1 MNESALC
8 GRIKQKA
15 SLMGSRPS
23 LLNIYTFK
31 EHAHP
36 SSYTHIIIFQMSL
49 THWVKF
55 YGINL
60 PDFGE
65 IIIIIIIMMMMI
77 IIF

>member
-1 MNESALC
+1 MKSHNMNESALC

-23 LLNIYTFK
+23 HLNIYTLK
-31 EHAHP
+31 EHAHL
-36 SSYTHIIIFQMSL
+36 SYTHIIFQMSL

-60 PDFGE
+60 PDFGGK
-65 IIIIIIIMMMMI
+65 
-77 IIF
+77 